1 MGAPAATLIGNRL
14 DSGRPGSAKVGME
27 VGKRLACQPGRSVNP
42 TPRVDLEVDLDVGF
56 QYSISEVDP
65 SRWISFNSIS
75 EVDPLVVYS

>member
-14 DSGRPGSAKVGME
+14 DSGRSGSAKVGME

-56 QYSISEVDP
+56 HK
-65 SRWISFNSIS
+65 
-75 EVDPLVVYS
+75 

>member
-1 MGAPAATLIGNRL
+1 MVSVLFRGDVAPMGAPAATLIGNRL

-56 QYSISEVDP
+56 HK
-65 SRWISFNSIS
+65 
-75 EVDPLVVYS
+75 